1 MPMSAGNLAGGCFRA
16 WRHPFWLSCRVSTC
30 RTLAATMQDLVT
42 GWLSRFTAALEQG
55 AVSNGIFAA
64 ECYWRDLV
72 AFTWNL
78 DAKGPGEGL
87 KCEKAE

>member
-1 MPMSAGNLAGGCFRA
+1 
-16 WRHPFWLSCRVSTC
+16 
-30 RTLAATMQDLVT
+30 MQDLVT

-78 DAKGPGEGL
+78 DAKGLGEGL